1 MKKINLVLFALLI
14 SVSTVLTITSCKKK
28 SKCNEIKISFSG
40 SDESHNFGQNCLQ
53 CHKSGGEGEGCF
65 TVAGSV
71 SNSSLTSPLSSGTVS
86 FYSAPN
92 GGGTLMQTVEID
104 AKGNFHTTD
113 AFEISGLYP
122 AITGSNGITHY
133 MSSSPST
140 GACNS
145 CHGSSTTKLFAN

>member
-14 SVSTVLTITSCKKK
+14 SVSAGLTITSCKKN
-28 SKCNEIKISFSG
+28 SKCNEENISSSG

-65 TVAGSV
+65 TLAGSV
-71 SNSSLTSPLSSGTVS
+71 SNSSLTSPLTSGTVR

-92 GGGTLMQTVEID
+92 GGGTLMHSVDID

-133 MSSSPST
+133 MSSSLST